1 MAGRPDEAVMRHTPA
16 QKLSARWFVTLGG
29 LWLVLA
35 AALLV
40 YPLVRPTVEVRWE
53 TATEVETAGFNLYRG
68 TSQDDISSRINQQG
82 IIPGRGNAL
91 AGSVY
96 TFSDVGVRAGET
108 YYYLIEEVE
117 YDGRLNRYEEDVF
130 MYTVP
135 YVTPLTAVLAT
146 ISFIVGLALIVT
158 GIREERSL

>member
-1 MAGRPDEAVMRHTPA
+1 MAGQLNEAMMNYMPA

-29 LWLVLA
+29 LWLALA
-35 AALLV
+35 AVLLV
-40 YPLVRPTVEVRWE
+40 YPLLRPTVEVRWE

-68 TSQDDISSRINQQG
+68 TSRDNISSRINQQG

-96 TFSDVGVRAGET
+96 TFSDVGVKAGET

-117 YDGRLNRYEEDVF
+117 YDGRLNRYEDDVF
-130 MYTVP
+130 VYTVP

-146 ISFIVGLALIVT
+146 ISVIVGLALIVI
-158 GIREERSL
+158 GIREEGSL